1 MRPVVDH
8 GRLRGLACCL
18 HSGGDGRSLGHPEDV
33 EAAEGDDEE
42 AAEYGD
48 YDIGGAEVGLGH
60 CVAPI

>member
-42 AAEYGD
+42 AAKYSD

>member
-1 MRPVVDH
+1 MLPD
-8 GRLRGLACCL
+8 
-18 HSGGDGRSLGHPEDV
+18 SGGAGRSLGHPEDE

>member
-8 GRLRGLACCL
+8 DRLRVRAWRP
-18 HSGGDGRSLGHPEDV
+18 HSGGDGRSLGHPEDE